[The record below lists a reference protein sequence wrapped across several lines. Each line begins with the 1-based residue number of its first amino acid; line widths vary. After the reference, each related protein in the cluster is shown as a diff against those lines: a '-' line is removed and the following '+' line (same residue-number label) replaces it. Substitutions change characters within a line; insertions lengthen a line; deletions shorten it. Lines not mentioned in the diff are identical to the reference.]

1 MTERWSKKKPGGG
14 VAELRVPPDAYRVR
28 RLEVYCR
35 IVVALK
41 TDTPAS
47 HGMSVFANGALQW
60 TRRIKT
66 SNPGATD
73 TLDHRFARE
82 LAVGEPLRLTVTAEA
97 VGCVPVQIEIEVEE
111 E

>member
-1 MTERWSKKKPGGG
+1 MTERWSNKKPGGG
-14 VAELRVPPDAYRVR
+14 VAELRVPPDANRVR

-41 TDTPAS
+41 ADTPAT

-60 TRRIKT
+60 TRRIQT
-66 SNPGATD
+66 QNPGAID
-73 TLDHRFARE
+73 TLDHRFSHE
-82 LAVGEPLRLTVTAEA
+82 LAVGESLRLTVTAEA
-97 VGCVPVQIEIEVEE
+97 AGCVPVQIEIEVEE